1 MNRKEHWN
9 RVYETK
15 GQEDISWFQA
25 KPAISLRLI
34 EAAGVSKGEPIV
46 DIGGGTSLLI
56 DCLQDAGFSDLT
68 VLDISGAALEQ
79 ARKRLGARAAQV
91 TWIEAD
97 VTSFQAGRPFR
108 LWHDRAV
115 FHFLTDPVDQRGYVD
130 GLKCALPVGA
140 QAIIGTFAVDGP
152 EECCGL
158 PVARYDAESLQQ
170 VLGAGFRL
178 VEQAD
183 ETHVTPWQSKQRF
196 SFFRVI
202 RTQSIGGSTALS

>member
-9 RVYETK
+9 HVYETK
-15 GQEDISWFQA
+15 GQEDISWHQA

-46 DIGGGTSLLI
+46 DVGSGTSMLI
-56 DCLQDAGFSDLT
+56 DCLLDAEFNDLT
-68 VLDISGAALEQ
+68 VLDISGAALQQ
-79 ARKRLGARAAQV
+79 ARNRLGARAAQV

-97 VTSFQAGRPFR
+97 VTTFQASRPFR

-115 FHFLTDPVDQRGYVD
+115 FHFLTDPADQRRYVL
-130 GLKCALPVGA
+130 GLEGALPVGA
-140 QAIIGTFAVDGP
+140 QAIIGTFAIDGP
-152 EECCGL
+152 DKCSGL
-158 PVARYDAESLQQ
+158 PVARYDAASLQQ
-170 VLGAGFRL
+170 VLGDGFRL

-183 ETHVTPWQSKQRF
+183 ETHVTPWQSEQRF

-202 RTQSIGGSTALS
+202 RTESIRKSTT